1 MNWKKFDKHFEPQ
14 RIFAYSGLI
23 LVVTIIIL
31 AIVNYLEKA

>member
-1 MNWKKFDKHFEPQ
+1 MNWKKFEKHFEPQ

-31 AIVNYLEKA
+31 AIVNYLKMR